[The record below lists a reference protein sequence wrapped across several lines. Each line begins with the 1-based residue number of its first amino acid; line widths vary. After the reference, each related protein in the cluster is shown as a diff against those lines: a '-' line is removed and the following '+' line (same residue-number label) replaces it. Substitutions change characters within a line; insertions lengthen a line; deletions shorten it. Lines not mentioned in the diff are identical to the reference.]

1 MRRTRR
7 NTRVRELARDG
18 ERTEQNSTE
27 ENRTELFLKK
37 LMKSKI
43 RK

>member
-18 ERTEQNSTE
+18 ERTEP
-27 ENRTELFLKK
+27 FFKK
-37 LMKSKI
+37 LMKLKI

>member
-18 ERTEQNSTE
+18 ERTEQN
-27 ENRTELFLKK
+27 RTELNSFLN
-37 LMKSKI
+37 
-43 RK
+43 

>member
-18 ERTEQNSTE
+18 ERTEQN
-27 ENRTELFLKK
+27 RTEPFFFKNDEIEN
-37 LMKSKI
+37 SKMN
-43 RK
+43 